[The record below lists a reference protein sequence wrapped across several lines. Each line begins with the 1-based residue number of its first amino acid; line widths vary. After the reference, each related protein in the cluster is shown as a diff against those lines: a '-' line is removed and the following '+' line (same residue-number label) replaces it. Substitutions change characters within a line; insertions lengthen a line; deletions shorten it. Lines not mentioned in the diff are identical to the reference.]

1 MKTKLNLSIKT
12 VMHLSCVVLSLVGL
26 LFIFISLGNVDYN
39 YSKIGLIILLG
50 VMAFLCYVANGYLTY
65 KKQTEGVLA
74 TVLGFVS
81 LALSMAVLG
90 IIVWERAVL
99 ASSLFTFDSQNTAG
113 WNAFSIS
120 LVSVATFLLCSIAT
134 TISGF
139 IKD

>member
-1 MKTKLNLSIKT
+1 MKTNFDLNLKT
-12 VMHLSCVVLSLVGL
+12 VLSLICVVLSLVGL

-39 YSKIGLIILLG
+39 YSKIGFIILLG

-74 TVLGFVS
+74 TVLGFVA

-134 TISGF
+134 TVSAF
-139 IKD
+139 FKE

>member
-1 MKTKLNLSIKT
+1 MKTNLNLNVKT
-12 VMHLSCVVLSLVGL
+12 ILSFCCVLLSFVGL
-26 LFIFISLGNVDYN
+26 LFVFISLGNADYI
-39 YSKIGLIILLG
+39 YSKSGLVIVLSIA
-50 VMAFLCYVANGYLTY
+50 AFLCYVACAYLTY
-65 KKQTEGVLA
+65 KGQSDSILA
-74 TVLGFVS
+74 TVFGF
-81 LALSMAVLG
+81 LAIALSMAVLG

-113 WNAFSIS
+113 WNAFSMS